1 MVSSM
6 IKSTS
11 YNADKCLD
19 RTLIL
24 PRALLEF
31 LAFSSTEQKTCTKQ
45 RKIERIREKRQE
57 GLISDDPI
65 PTDTMPI
72 GPESAPNAMGHVM

>member
-1 MVSSM
+1 MLE
-6 IKSTS
+6 STS

-31 LAFSSTEQKTCTKQ
+31 LAFSSTEKKIQVEKNFKPEKNRQKC
-45 RKIERIREKRQE
+45 
-57 GLISDDPI
+57 LISDDPI
-65 PTDTMPI
+65 PTDTMSN
-72 GPESAPNAMGHVM
+72 GPQFAPNAMGHVM